1 MGVKLN
7 GAWRRLVV
15 RTLAALLWASAGA
28 VVAAPD
34 VSNGAVVEAFV
45 DGAVKAQMRAHH
57 SPSGVVAVMKDG
69 ELVFAKGYG
78 YTDVERRIPVDPATS
93 LFRPGSI
100 SKLFTWVSVMQL
112 VEQGRLDLDVDVN
125 QYLKT
130 FQVADTWPGQP
141 VTLRH
146 ILTHTAG
153 FEDGALGFLIV
164 HDTSRIMPLNE
175 SLARYQP
182 ERVNAPGEQVAYSN
196 WATALAGLI
205 VANVS
210 GENFNDY
217 VQRHIFD
224 VLGMTHSTFV
234 EPLPPALDAHMA
246 KSYTYRQG
254 RYEELP
260 YELVSNFGPAGAAA
274 VSARD
279 MSLFARALLNGG
291 AYQGQRILAPETLRQ
306 MLDEGF
312 SHDPRVRGVGLGFIK
327 YAYGPDGLNVFGHGG
342 ATGVFKSHFGL
353 SRSENFMLFFSFSG
367 PGAGAVRES
376 LLKAFYDEFFPQPSP
391 AIEPPADFAERAG
404 HYAGHY
410 VSSRSA
416 YSTFEALLRVLN
428 STSVEA
434 LPGNTLMIAG
444 TPYVE
449 VGDNLF
455 REVDGVERVAFQAG
469 DNGDISGYVLDGS
482 QVMRFYRAPF
492 WETRGFTTGLL
503 AAAGLAATLVLL
515 RLAYQWRRYRTLP
528 APARRAET
536 ASIAL
541 AVPTLLFL
549 VFSALGLSAELHEL
563 LNAIPLTLKLAM
575 ACAILAGLAALYH
588 AWQSL
593 AVWRGGLF
601 EGIWPR
607 LRHSLLSVVGLVMLW
622 FYSYWN
628 LLGFYY
634 YN

>member
-1 MGVKLN
+1 M
-7 GAWRRLVV
+7 
-15 RTLAALLWASAGA
+15 ASALVLLLGA
-28 VVAAPD
+28 GAGVVGAAPGVPD
-34 VSNGAVVEAFV
+34 VSDGAVVEAFV

-78 YTDVERRIPVDPATS
+78 YIDVERRISVDPATS

-125 QYLKT
+125 RYLET

-164 HDTSRIMPLNE
+164 HDQARILPLNE
-175 SLARYQP
+175 SLAKYQP
-182 ERVNAPGEQVAYSN
+182 ERVYAPGEQVAYSN

-224 VLGMTHSTFV
+224 VLGMTHSSFV

-246 KSYTYRQG
+246 KSYTHRQG

-260 YELVSNFGPAGAAA
+260 YELVSNVGPAGAAA
-274 VSARD
+274 VSAGD

-291 AYQGQRILAPETLRQ
+291 AYRGQRILAPETLRQ

-327 YAYGPDGLNVFGHGG
+327 YAYGPDGLDVFGHGG

-353 SRSENFMLFFSFSG
+353 SRAENFMLFLSFSG
-367 PGAGAVRES
+367 PGAGAVRDN
-376 LLKAFYDEFFPQPSP
+376 LLKAFYDEFFPRPSP
-391 AIEPPADFAERAG
+391 AIEPPADFAERSG
-404 HYAGHY
+404 QY
-410 VSSRSA
+410 VGNYVTSRSA
-416 YSTFEALLRVLN
+416 HSTFEALLRLV
-428 STSVEA
+428 SGTSVEA

-449 VGDNLF
+449 VGDKLF

-469 DNGDISGYVLDGS
+469 EDGDISGYVLDGT

-503 AAAGLAATLVLL
+503 AAAGLAAALVLL

-575 ACAILAGLAALYH
+575 VCAILAGLAALYH

-593 AVWRGGLF
+593 AVWRDGLF
-601 EGIWPR
+601 EGTWPR
-607 LRHSLLSVVGLVMLW
+607 LRHSLLSVVGLAMLW

-634 YN
+634 YD